1 MSSLKL
7 PQIAINRG
15 FPPDDFSYKILER
28 ERERER
34 ERESERELIFTRAVG
49 VHQFH

>member
-34 ERESERELIFTRAVG
+34 ESERELIFTRAVG